1 MKKIYYLLLMLAVS
15 FTACKKDDSSADA
28 KGTLTA
34 KMSFYDAVTKK
45 WSANEDFT
53 ATSVVT
59 TKSGT
64 NYTIKATDAGKNSFM
79 LTIKNVTGA
88 GVYTVLN
95 TSLVKG
101 GKTLTASAGNVT
113 VTAATD
119 KSIAATF
126 IFEDAN
132 WSVFDGKVN
141 ATF

>member
-1 MKKIYYLLLMLAVS
+1 MKKIYYLLLMVAVS
-15 FTACKKDDSSADA
+15 FTACKKDGASADA

-34 KMSFYDAVTKK
+34 KMSFYDAVTRT
-45 WSANEDFT
+45 WSATEDFT

-59 TKSGT
+59 TKAGSD
-64 NYTIKATDAGKNSFM
+64 YTIKAGKNSFT

-88 GVYTVLN
+88 GVYTVVN

-101 GKTLTASAGNVT
+101 GKTLAASAGNVV
-113 VTAATD
+113 VTAASNNAIT
-119 KSIAATF
+119 ATF
-126 IFEDAN
+126 IFEDTN

>member
-1 MKKIYYLLLMLAVS
+1 MVAVS
-15 FTACKKDDSSADA
+15 FTACKKDGTNADA

-34 KMSFYDAVTKK
+34 KMGFYDAGTRT

-53 ATSVVT
+53 ATTVVT
-59 TKSGT
+59 TKAG
-64 NYTIKATDAGKNSFM
+64 NDYTIKATDAGKNSFT
-79 LTIKNVTGA
+79 LSVKNVTGA
-88 GVYTVLN
+88 GVYTVVN

-101 GKTLTASAGNVT
+101 GKTLNATAGNVT

-119 KSIAATF
+119 KSITATF
-126 IFEDAN
+126 IFEDAA

>member
-1 MKKIYYLLLMLAVS
+1 MKKIYFLLLMLAVC
-15 FTACKKDDSSADA
+15 FTACKKDGANSDA

-34 KMSFYDAVTKK
+34 KMSFYDSATQR

-59 TKSGT
+59 TKVGSD
-64 NYTIKATDAGKNSFM
+64 YTIKATDAAKNSFT

-88 GVYTVLN
+88 GVYTVVN

-101 GKTLTASAGNVT
+101 GKTLNATAGNVT

-119 KSIAATF
+119 KSITATF
-126 IFEDAN
+126 IFEDAA